1 MHGLESQHYCIHRL
15 FLDSYARDLR
25 QKPNNW
31 KEWHYRS
38 RKINKLYRF
47 SILHD
52 FDSATCTCIQDI
64 LKQFNAMDCG
74 MFLCQVNTYYQN
86 TDSLLTNIVWSL
98 MCYVVC
104 TVQCEKES
112 HEFDTGM
119 QFRSDS
125 LVQVVYD
132 DPFKCYFQFQSDM
145 GIMCKIMFEEV
156 LSGQLL

>member
-1 MHGLESQHYCIHRL
+1 MYMYIGYPEAVQCNGL
-15 FLDSYARDLR
+15 
-25 QKPNNW
+25 
-31 KEWHYRS
+31 WHV
-38 RKINKLYRF
+38 
-47 SILHD
+47 
-52 FDSATCTCIQDI
+52 
-64 LKQFNAMDCG
+64 
-74 MFLCQVNTYYQN
+74 LCQVNMYYQN

-132 DPFKCYFQFQSDM
+132 DPFKCYFQF
-145 GIMCKIMFEEV
+145 
-156 LSGQLL
+156 